1 MPTLTRPTLTAS
13 AASVPLA
20 RCTGAALTSA
30 PSAFARFV
38 ICPLES
44 WYLIA
49 RIPTEHTRSFGTA
62 PPRSPLPSRFRPAC
76 AAAKACLS
84 VGGLPRTKTAI
95 FPAISS
101 NGRSTAAH
109 GRRYTR
115 ASTAV
120 RAGRLGLQQSAG
132 KRAGPNLPGVRP
144 AVVLH
149 YAACYLGGGHN
160 ALFDLGV

>member
-1 MPTLTRPTLTAS
+1 MPTLMRPTLSAS
-13 AASVPLA
+13 ATSIPLA
-20 RCTGAALTSA
+20 RWAGTTLTTAAT
-30 PSAFARFV
+30 AFARFV

-62 PPRSPLPSRFRPAC
+62 PPRSPLPSRFRPAF

-84 VGGLPRTKTAI
+84 VGGLPRTKTEI

-120 RAGRLGLQQSAG
+120 TPTQSRSAG
-132 KRAGPNLPGVRP
+132 PLLRTASRRMTARARKAPTTP
-144 AVVLH
+144 ARR
-149 YAACYLGGGHN
+149 GRW
-160 ALFDLGV
+160 